1 MFYKFW
7 VINLLAFEYFSFF
20 IFFLLLV
27 FLGFL
32 LFSLSYSLVIQEPTS
47 EKISAYEC
55 GFQPFH
61 DARGV
66 FEVRFYLI
74 GILFI
79 IFDLELIFLF
89 PWIYCFKT
97 LGGIGFFSVGVFL
110 IILIFG
116 FIVEWR
122 KGALEWD

>member
-1 MFYKFW
+1 MTW
-7 VINLLAFEYFSFF
+7 GVNLIRFEYFSF
-20 IFFLLLV
+20 IV
-27 FLGFL
+27 FLIFL
-32 LFSLSYSLVIQEPTS
+32 VVFAIILFGLSYSLIFQDLTS
-47 EKISAYEC
+47 EKVSAYEC
-55 GFQPFH
+55 GFQPFK

-89 PWIYCFKT
+89 PWVYCFNS
-97 LGGIGFFSVGVFL
+97 LGGISLISVGLFFF
-110 IILIFG
+110 ILILG

>member
-1 MFYKFW
+1 MFQD
-7 VINLLAFEYFSFF
+7 L
-20 IFFLLLV
+20 
-27 FLGFL
+27 
-32 LFSLSYSLVIQEPTS
+32 TS
-47 EKISAYEC
+47 EKVSAYEC
-55 GFQPFH
+55 GFQPFN
-61 DARGV
+61 DARGI

-89 PWIYCFKT
+89 PWVYCFHS
-97 LGGIGFFSVGVFL
+97 LGGISLISVSIFFL
-110 IILIFG
+110 ILILG